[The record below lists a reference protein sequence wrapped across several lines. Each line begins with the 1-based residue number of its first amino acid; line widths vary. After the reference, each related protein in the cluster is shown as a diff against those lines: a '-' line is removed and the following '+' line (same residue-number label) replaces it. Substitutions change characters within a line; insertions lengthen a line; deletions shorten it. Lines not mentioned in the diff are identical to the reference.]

1 MTLNVPLPA
10 PASLPPSVP
19 GWFGK
24 MPAAGDFFAK
34 RIPAPFGEA
43 WDRWLQEVLQCSR
56 ARLGETWLDA
66 YLSMAPW
73 RFVLVPG
80 ALTKEGWAG
89 VLVPSVDRVGRWFPL
104 TLAAPLA
111 ASSVD
116 AVATLLRASEWFER
130 MEALALSAVTPR
142 PDRDAIDAALLRE
155 PFRSEWLV
163 ARPGPSGDADLT
175 IPFARQ
181 GPRLLAYALGEHAGA
196 SLVAPVDIPAA
207 WAAEES
213 EVLGRWLLATEGLPP
228 PQACCA
234 MMDGRWAEHGWEVRG
249 DGTAS

>member
-1 MTLNVPLPA
+1 MSARQPMT
-10 PASLPPSVP
+10 ASFP

-24 MPAAGDFFAK
+24 MPTVGDFFAK

-56 ARLGETWLDA
+56 ARLGEAWLDA
-66 YLSMAPW
+66 YLTMPPW

-111 ASSVD
+111 GSSVD
-116 AVATLLRASEWFER
+116 AVATLFRASEWFER

-155 PFRSEWLV
+155 PFRAEWAAV
-163 ARPGPSGDADLT
+163 GPGRGGDADLT
-175 IPFARQ
+175 VPFVRE
-181 GPRLLAYALGEHAGA
+181 GPRLLAYALGERAGA
-196 SLVAPVDIPAA
+196 DLVAPADIPAA
-207 WAAEES
+207 WVAEES
-213 EVLGRWLLATEGLPP
+213 ELFGRWLLATECLPP